1 MATINVGDGVCWNW
15 GSGTATGTVTERFTE
30 RVTRTIEGTEVVRNA
45 TVEDPA
51 FLIEQD
57 DGSEVLKSGSELDP
71 T

>member
-1 MATINVGDGVCWNW
+1 MAAIDIGDEVSWNW

-30 RVTRTIEGTEVVRNA
+30 RVTRSIEGTEVVRDA
-45 TVEDPA
+45 TAHDPA

-57 DGSEVLKSGSELDP
+57 DGSEVLKSGSELEP